1 MLENKGIKRPPI
13 GMSDFRMVRNNNKY
27 YVDKTMYI
35 PQLEKISNFLFLIR
49 PRRFGKSIF
58 LSMIADYYDCENKE
72 LDQEFEGTWIS
83 EHPQPLK
90 GQFQILQYDFS
101 QVLGQTNHL
110 EDDFNTY
117 CCGQLDMFIQKYG
130 KYYSAETVKWALE
143 AKTSKD
149 KINLLS
155 AEAKERGYHLYLIID
170 EYDNFTNTV
179 LNEQG
184 EDVYHNMTH
193 SSGFYRSAFKIF
205 KPNFERILFMGVSPI
220 TLNDLTS
227 GFNIATNI
235 SLHPTFNMMLGFS
248 EEDVREMIA
257 YYQSAGLIQPSKDDK
272 GNTIDG
278 SARIDEIIADMKPWY
293 DNYCFAEDRF
303 DIDSRMFNSN
313 MVLYYL
319 NYFITA
325 GKAPKEMADPS
336 CRTDYA
342 KLKNLVRLDRLDGD
356 RKSVLIDIA
365 QKGYVN
371 ATIQESFPAEETIN
385 PDNFISLLYYYGML
399 TIGGT
404 DLDGIHLVIPN
415 NTIRKLYYDFL
426 LEQYQNEHWIDLT
439 NLGTMFRNAAS
450 AGEWEPLFKYLAE
463 QYYND
468 SGIRDGIQGE
478 RNIQGYFNAYLH
490 ISKLFIAHPEVEV
503 SHGYCDFFLLADTKK
518 YPTLQHSYILELKYL
533 KKGATDAEV
542 TKVIEQAQQQL
553 LHYTSDETV
562 ILQASG
568 TQLHGIY
575 MVFVGGKIKDMG
587 AVVE

>member
-1 MLENKGIKRPPI
+1 MLENKEIKRPPI

-101 QVLGQTNHL
+101 QVLGQMNHL

-170 EYDNFTNTV
+170 EYDNFTNTI

-257 YYQSAGLIQPSKDDK
+257 YYQSVGLIQPSKDDK

-303 DIDSRMFNSN
+303 DIDSTMFNSN

-439 NLGTMFRNAAS
+439 KLGTMFRNAAS

-490 ISKLFIAHPEVEV
+490 ISKLFIVHPDEVEV

-553 LHYTSDETV
+553 LHYTNDKTV
-562 ILQASG
+562 IRQASS

-587 AVVE
+587 QL

>member
-293 DNYCFAEDRF
+293 DNYCFATSECGKTT
-303 DIDSRMFNSN
+303 ICNPA
-313 MVLYYL
+313 MVLDFMN
-319 NYFITA
+319 NYIQNNYEI
-325 GKAPKEMADPS
+325 PKKPCE
-336 CRTDYA
+336 
-342 KLKNLVRLDRLDGD
+342 
-356 RKSVLIDIA
+356 
-365 QKGYVN
+365 
-371 ATIQESFPAEETIN
+371 
-385 PDNFISLLYYYGML
+385 
-399 TIGGT
+399 
-404 DLDGIHLVIPN
+404 VIPSIDHEIVRQLIRYDKEFARDSCIIKALTVKGFALGN
-415 NTIRKLYYDFL
+415 LLDIFPVNHINTPDAILSQLFYFGMVTIDGT
-426 LEQYQNEHWIDLT
+426 YQGNTRFAISNEAA
-439 NLGTMFRNAAS
+439 RNQMNTLINY
-450 AGEWEPLFKYLAE
+450 GEE
-463 QYYND
+463 
-468 SGIRDGIQGE
+468 IIQG
-478 RNIQGYFNAYLH
+478 G
-490 ISKLFIAHPEVEV
+490 K
-503 SHGYCDFFLLADTKK
+503 
-518 YPTLQHSYILELKYL
+518 EL
-533 KKGATDAEV
+533 
-542 TKVIEQAQQQL
+542 I
-553 LHYTSDETV
+553 
-562 ILQASG
+562 
-568 TQLHGIY
+568 
-575 MVFVGGKIKDMG
+575 
-587 AVVE
+587 